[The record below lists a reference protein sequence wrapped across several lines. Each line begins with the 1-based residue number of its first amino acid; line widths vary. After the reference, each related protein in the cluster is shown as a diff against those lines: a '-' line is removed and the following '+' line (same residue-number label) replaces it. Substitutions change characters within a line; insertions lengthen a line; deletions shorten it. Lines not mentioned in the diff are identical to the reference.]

1 MAINHF
7 QPFGGPLGEGGLA
20 CLGWCL
26 VARICD
32 LSKVGSDLLMFQ
44 KLIANCHEQ
53 VISEIVKKVLGKDI

>member
-1 MAINHF
+1 MAINHS
-7 QPFGGPLGEGGLA
+7 QPFGGPLGEGGLV

-44 KLIANCHEQ
+44 KLFANCHEQ
-53 VISEIVKKVLGKDI
+53 VISVNLKRVSDGDI